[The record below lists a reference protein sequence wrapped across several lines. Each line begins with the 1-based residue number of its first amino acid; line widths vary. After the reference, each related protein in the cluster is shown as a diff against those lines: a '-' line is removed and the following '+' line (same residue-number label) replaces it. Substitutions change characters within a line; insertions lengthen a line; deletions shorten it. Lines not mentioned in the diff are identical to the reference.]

1 MSTCKYCGQKT
12 GLFSDYHKE
21 CEAKHIQG
29 LVRLH
34 TLMDDYFQNPNGV
47 STLLQ
52 EYQQLVKG
60 YYLNRED
67 IASVAGAAI
76 DQYADSLHRPFS
88 ASILQIVSLFLIQFK
103 VPYSDANQSGA
114 ITRLSQKI
122 IKGHI
127 ADYFTGTIDLAQ
139 MQGRIHKVISAL
151 PILPDDINETYH
163 YMLNKAA
170 DNFLKDGQL
179 SGQEEHLLNQYMV
192 ALNIQV
198 QNLPVKYQSG
208 SITKFAQTAILN
220 SVQSGNLPSQPAML
234 PIVLGKGES
243 LLWTYDNVTL
253 YQEKI
258 EKEYV
263 GHHNGVSVRVIKGV
277 TLRTGKIKGKPV
289 EHSYMN
295 NMGTGELYVTN
306 KHLIFQSPTKAVKV
320 PFAKLIGITPYT
332 DGIEVHKEGDT
343 KRLVLQGFDSWF
355 VMCLLQ
361 IVNQ

>member
-1 MSTCKYCGQKT
+1 MSICKYCGQKV
-12 GLFSDYHKE
+12 GLFSNCHKE
-21 CEAKHIQG
+21 CEAKHAQG
-29 LVRLH
+29 LVRLR
-34 TLMDDYFQNPNGV
+34 TLMDDYFRNPNGV
-47 STLLQ
+47 ATTLQ
-52 EYQQLVKG
+52 EYQQLVKEH
-60 YYLNRED
+60 YLNRED
-67 IASVAGAAI
+67 VANIAGAAI
-76 DQYADSLHRPFS
+76 DRYADSLHRPFS
-88 ASILQIVSLFLIQFK
+88 ASILQIVSQFLILFK
-103 VPYSDANQSGA
+103 VSYSDANQLGA

-127 ADYFTGTIDLAQ
+127 ADYFTGAIDIVQ
-139 MQGRIHKVISAL
+139 MQGRIHKVISVL
-151 PILPDDINETYH
+151 SILPDDINETYQ

-179 SGQEEHLLNQYMV
+179 TGHEELLLNQYMA

-198 QNLPVKYQSG
+198 QNLPVKYQNG
-208 SITKFAQTAILN
+208 SITKIAQTAILN
-220 SVQSGNLPSQPAML
+220 NVQSGKLPASPAML
-234 PIVLGKGES
+234 PILLGKGES
-243 LLWTYDNVTL
+243 LLWTYGNVTL

-258 EKEYV
+258 EKEFV
-263 GHHNGVSVRVIKGV
+263 GRHGGFSVRVMKGV
-277 TLRTGKIKGKPV
+277 TYRIGQHKGKPV

-332 DGIEVHKEGDT
+332 DGIEVHKEGDA
-343 KRLVLQGFDSWF
+343 KRMVLQGFDSWF